1 MTTRITV
8 DVANIGAAVALM
20 THLQVFDPSTGA
32 RVLPAFH
39 SDNYLNLLPGGK
51 RQITIDL
58 PHARGAPVSRVALRV
73 DGWRLDRPNCGWGS
87 AACRSCSTS
96 ARWRS
101 RRPCRRSRP
110 ADGGVCCVRARQAG
124 ASR

>member
-8 DVANIGAAVALM
+8 DVANIAAVALM
-20 THLQVFDPSTGA
+20 AHLQVFDPSTGA

-39 SDNYLNLLPGGK
+39 SDNYLNLIPGGK

-58 PHARGAPVSRVALRV
+58 PHAEGTPVSRCASTGGGSIARTA
-73 DGWRLDRPNCGWGS
+73 GWGS